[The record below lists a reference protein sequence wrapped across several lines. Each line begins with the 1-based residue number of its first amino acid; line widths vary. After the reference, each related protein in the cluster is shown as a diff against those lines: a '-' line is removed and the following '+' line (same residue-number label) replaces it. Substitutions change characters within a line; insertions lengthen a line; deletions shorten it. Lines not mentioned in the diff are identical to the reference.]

1 MARLGLIAEEVTL
14 PVEKGFILCDEKG
27 VGKVTLLS
35 IIGRGGT
42 AIAYKGIRNRNGNT
56 VTCIV
61 KEYFPEQKEKNGK
74 YIRKKT
80 GEKITIA
87 EKYRDAELQLQ
98 TENVRREL
106 RTNQEIY
113 FSEKDR
119 ETSDWN
125 NSSYVYSAEYLCRL
139 GDSSYIALDSSEGE
153 TLYARLKQGEVTINE
168 AFRMIRQMLIIVGH
182 LCKKGFVHC
191 DIKPENLWLRGKGEN
206 QSMCLLDFGSAF
218 KLSDYQVDFSQMNKE
233 EIMEAADRIMRNESI
248 GSNTRGYSSV
258 NVGRVES
265 NKNIYNSTDHSPE
278 RAKVLL
284 ESVNAI
290 GVGDDLF
297 SVIKVADQLLEQ
309 ADMTTEERKSIE
321 EIWEKVKRKNSDVG
335 FQSVQELRYEIE
347 IIDTILHKGAHPA
360 VLARGLKRTMKNL
373 QCEDFNKDLLCDIK

>member
-1 MARLGLIAEEVTL
+1 M
-14 PVEKGFILCDEKG
+14 
-27 VGKVTLLS
+27 
-35 IIGRGGT
+35 
-42 AIAYKGIRNRNGNT
+42 
-56 VTCIV
+56 
-61 KEYFPEQKEKNGK
+61 
-74 YIRKKT
+74 
-80 GEKITIA
+80 
-87 EKYRDAELQLQ
+87 
-98 TENVRREL
+98 ENVRREL

-113 FSEKDR
+113 FSKKDR

-153 TLYARLKQGEVTINE
+153 TLYACLKRREVTIDE
-168 AFRMIRQMLIIVGH
+168 ALRMIRQMLIIVGH
-182 LCKKGFVHC
+182 LGKKGFVHC

-218 KLSDYQVDFSQMNKE
+218 KLSDYQVDFSHMNKE

-265 NKNIYNSTDHSPE
+265 NKNIYNSTDHSLE
-278 RAKVLL
+278 RAKALL

-309 ADMTTEERKSIE
+309 ANMTTEERKSIE
-321 EIWEKVKRKNSDVG
+321 EIWEEVKRKNSDVG
-335 FQSVQELRYEIE
+335 FQSVQELREEIE

-360 VLARGLKRTMKNL
+360 VLAHGLKRTMKNL
-373 QCEDFNKDLLCDIK
+373 QCEEFDRTLLCDVK

>member
-1 MARLGLIAEEVTL
+1 MARLGLIAEEGTL

-87 EKYRDAELQLQ
+87 EKYREAELQLQ
-98 TENVRREL
+98 RENVCREL

-153 TLYARLKQGEVTINE
+153 TLYACLKRREVTIDE
-168 AFRMIRQMLIIVGH
+168 ALRMIRQMLIIVGH

-218 KLSDYQVDFSQMNKE
+218 KLSDYQVDFSHMNKE

-258 NVGRVES
+258 NVGMVES

-278 RAKVLL
+278 RAKALL

-321 EIWEKVKRKNSDVG
+321 EIWEEVKEK
-335 FQSVQELRYEIE
+335 
-347 IIDTILHKGAHPA
+347 IL
-360 VLARGLKRTMKNL
+360 MW
-373 QCEDFNKDLLCDIK
+373 DFSRCRS